1 MRFTYLMVIPC
12 LFLLIG
18 CSSNSAVEL
27 NAQRPAQLDVPK
39 EVTEIFIRQDMV
51 KAEGDQLN
59 LKEILLQKL
68 VNELNHQR
76 RFNAQIVDT
85 LPLEKLVFGQR
96 IGVIQ
101 GEIVTGGEIEI
112 GQFTELVLAS
122 QSAKIPLHLMAGLLF
137 ADPEG

>member
-1 MRFTYLMVIPC
+1 MRFTSLMVIPC

-18 CSSNSAVEL
+18 CSSNSAIEL
-27 NAQRPAQLDVPK
+27 NVQRPAQLDVPK

-59 LKEILLQKL
+59 LKEVLLQKL

-85 LPLEKLVFGQR
+85 LPVKNWY
-96 IGVIQ
+96 
-101 GEIVTGGEIEI
+101 
-112 GQFTELVLAS
+112 LAN
-122 QSAKIPLHLMAGLLF
+122 
-137 ADPEG
+137 E